1 MKVKEVMVRKVVTL
15 GPEDSVYDA
24 AKKLRKNRISGAPVV
39 EKGAVIGVVSE
50 ANIMELLTAEK
61 INLNTILP
69 SPFDVLELP
78 LRMKLSLDETFRKIK
93 KAATAKV
100 EDIMTAGVITVSP
113 DADIAEAARL
123 MGERRVNRLPVVD
136 KEGRLVGIITRGDII
151 ATF

>member
-1 MKVKEVMVRKVVTL
+1 VKVEEVMVRRVVTL
-15 GPEDSVYDA
+15 SPEDSVYDA
-24 AKKLRKNRISGAPVV
+24 AKRLRDKRISGAPVV
-39 EKGAVIGVVSE
+39 EKGKVLGVVSE
-50 ANIMELLTAEK
+50 ADIMELLTAEK

-100 EDIMTAGVITVSP
+100 EDIMTAGVVTVLP

-136 KEGRLVGIITRGDII
+136 KEGKLVGIITRGDII